1 MNAFIQG
8 EYEREYERKYE
19 REYEGEYERRKEC
32 NLDPDSSIIDLECSG
47 IKSSFHPPKINQ
59 ENFLFCLESIKTF
72 FLFLKSIQNVQ
83 QKKKDMINLN

>member
-32 NLDPDSSIIDLECSG
+32 NLDPDSSNIDPDSSNIIFVESLQGELSNE
-47 IKSSFHPPKINQ
+47 SPK
-59 ENFLFCLESIKTF
+59 FYSK
-72 FLFLKSIQNVQ
+72 
-83 QKKKDMINLN
+83 